1 MTALT
6 DQPALLERIAQGDQ
20 ECMRRLIDQY
30 TGLVWSLVRRKVS
43 NKADAEDLVQ
53 DIFAEIWKSAKRYK
67 PEMGSEATFVSV
79 ITRRRVIDYIRK
91 VTRRDPEV
99 QFDGAVEYSAAD
111 TPQSNETSSEEIA
124 SAMDIMRSMSPQRRQ
139 VLELSVIHGLSHSQI
154 VESTSMPLGTVKAH
168 IRRGLEEVRSM
179 GGVTMTDAHNPQFD
193 DRAMDLILDRVLG
206 ETENYSDDSID
217 AQLYQE
223 MELAAAVLD
232 QAAAE
237 SAPLDMPESLADR
250 IKSEVDQYPAQQ
262 VYQSESP
269 YRIDQHTPQSTPQRV
284 QWVPWMVAAASLLI
298 ASAAILLPRS
308 APVIQPQ
315 PVDLVADRL
324 ALIDQTPVD
333 ELTQW
338 DWISTDDQ
346 AVVGEVIGDV
356 VWSDTLNKGYM
367 RISGLAVNDPS
378 LEQYQLWIFDAT
390 RPTGDLPQF
399 GEGLLTQRPIDGGVF
414 DINSAGEVIIEIDS
428 KLAVKQA
435 AAFAITV
442 EPPGGVV
449 VSDRTRVPLLA
460 LAP

>member
-53 DIFAEIWKSAKRYK
+53 DIFAEIWKCAKRYK

-179 GGVTMTDAHNPQFD
+179 LRSRASHASTGGV
-193 DRAMDLILDRVLG
+193 
-206 ETENYSDDSID
+206 
-217 AQLYQE
+217 
-223 MELAAAVLD
+223 
-232 QAAAE
+232 
-237 SAPLDMPESLADR
+237 
-250 IKSEVDQYPAQQ
+250 
-262 VYQSESP
+262 SP
-269 YRIDQHTPQSTPQRV
+269 
-284 QWVPWMVAAASLLI
+284 
-298 ASAAILLPRS
+298 
-308 APVIQPQ
+308 
-315 PVDLVADRL
+315 
-324 ALIDQTPVD
+324 
-333 ELTQW
+333 
-338 DWISTDDQ
+338 
-346 AVVGEVIGDV
+346 
-356 VWSDTLNKGYM
+356 
-367 RISGLAVNDPS
+367 
-378 LEQYQLWIFDAT
+378 
-390 RPTGDLPQF
+390 
-399 GEGLLTQRPIDGGVF
+399 
-414 DINSAGEVIIEIDS
+414 
-428 KLAVKQA
+428 
-435 AAFAITV
+435 
-442 EPPGGVV
+442 
-449 VSDRTRVPLLA
+449 
-460 LAP
+460 